1 LNNLIDKNLN
11 DEIDLYEIF
20 KKVHSSKYL
29 IFLIT
34 TVFCLASILYSL
46 ILKELYTSEMIV
58 EEVNTNDS
66 YNQST
71 AFSGLSTFA
80 GLSSSSAS
88 SKTRSQYAREVIYTK
103 DFFDILIEDSEFFV
117 ELVAAVD
124 YDKKN
129 KKLIYDNAIYD
140 EEKNTIN
147 DEYLQTLF
155 HEDIHVKF
163 LDSIKITDLDSGSL
177 LISVSHYSPYVAK
190 KWLDYIF
197 VMLNEVV
204 KEMKLTKAEKSYEFL
219 QNELSMTK
227 EVDLKRAISSLLI
240 KELETI
246 TLSESSEYFVFSVVD
261 SSRVPERK
269 DYPNKTKI
277 VIFWTLIGLF
287 LSLAFV
293 ILRPVKRQD

>member
-1 LNNLIDKNLN
+1 MNNLIDKNLN
-11 DEIDLYEIF
+11 DEIDLSEIF
-20 KKVHSSKYL
+20 KKVCSSKYL
-29 IFLIT
+29 IISIT
-34 TVFCLASILYSL
+34 LVFSLASIFYSL
-46 ILKELYTSEMIV
+46 SIKEIYTSKMIV
-58 EEVNTNDS
+58 EEVSSNDS
-66 YNQST
+66 YREPAS
-71 AFSGLSTFA
+71 FGGLSSLA
-80 GLSSSSAS
+80 GLSSNSS

-103 DFFDILIEDSEFFV
+103 DFFDRLIEDSEFFV

-155 HEDIHVKF
+155 HEDVHVEF
-163 LDSIKITDLDSGSL
+163 LNSIKIIDLDSGSL

-227 EVDLKRAISSLLI
+227 EVDLKKAISSLLI

-269 DYPNKTKI
+269 DYPNKRKI

>member
-11 DEIDLYEIF
+11 DEIDLSEIF
-20 KKVHSSKYL
+20 KKVCSSKYL
-29 IFLIT
+29 IISIT
-34 TVFCLASILYSL
+34 LVFSLASIFYSL
-46 ILKELYTSEMIV
+46 SIKEIYTSKMIV
-58 EEVNTNDS
+58 EEVSSNDS
-66 YNQST
+66 YREPAS
-71 AFSGLSTFA
+71 FGGLSSLA
-80 GLSSSSAS
+80 GLSSNSS

-103 DFFDILIEDSEFFV
+103 DFFDRLIEDSEFFV

-155 HEDIHVKF
+155 HEDVHVEF
-163 LDSIKITDLDSGSL
+163 LNSIKIIDLDSGSL

-227 EVDLKRAISSLLI
+227 EVDLKKAISSLLI

-269 DYPNKTKI
+269 DYPNKRKI